1 MTGEYISQK
10 MKYTFFLV
18 ILKKY
23 LNFLTQHTRV
33 YFERPV
39 TYTLPSGIS
48 GFTLKGQ

>member
-1 MTGEYISQK
+1 MKWEIYI
-10 MKYTFFLV
+10 FLSY
-18 ILKKY
+18 IKKY
-23 LNFLTQHTRV
+23 INFLTQHTRV